1 MKRIP
6 PLPFLAA
13 AILLAGLIA
22 RFSPGPMPVWLLALE
37 VILTVLALF
46 VFGSIPYR
54 LDKNALTFGAG
65 MIVAA
70 TFFTR
75 WWPASVLREEWTAR
89 GLSALGEFVARHFLH
104 FRALD
109 GLIHLDTMLFIVG
122 LTYFVSAISQS
133 RLLETVAFGL
143 LTRWRGRVFP
153 TVGLLA
159 GIVALASGI
168 LDGVSM
174 IGLLIRTLVIL
185 LFWAKVKDRDLL
197 LAVMLATVIT
207 TVSGMWLAYGEPP
220 NLIMKAN
227 LHPLLTDGFFLRY
240 CLPGALASYLLV
252 LLRLRPV
259 LRDKVVDFRR
269 LDVLDRHTADV
280 RFLQAD
286 RHGDV
291 VLPLE
296 FVGEHRGEIGVHYP
310 AVVERLHR
318 GVPFGEAL
326 VNERVPR
333 DTRLRLLGRFLSEDL
348 AETLDD
354 YYVHVFGRND
364 HKADESAAVLDQR
377 LEKMRRP
384 RRTVQRWAGLS
395 FLPFIGLLIWHAAD
409 HAVPLFFASWAGY
422 ATAFLAIAPRKKM
435 RGLAGREAWHET
447 QEYLFLIPLF
457 FSISLLQKTDFFSH
471 LARGL
476 QWGLENGGLA
486 TVAAAQ
492 FIGTGLLS
500 ALLDNNVV
508 ADFAGRALRGFELT
522 VVHASA
528 MAQIAGYAVGGCLTH
543 IGSAQSVVAF
553 AFIRKD
559 IAPHFTPWDWF
570 KTMGPFVL
578 KLTALLMAVILLE
591 VLL

>member
-1 MKRIP
+1 VRRIP
-6 PLPFLAA
+6 ALPFLSASA
-13 AILLAGLIA
+13 VLAFLIA
-22 RFSPGPMPVWLLALE
+22 WLSPGPWPVWFLALE

-46 VFGSIPYR
+46 VFGSISWR

-65 MIVAA
+65 MVIAA

-75 WWPASVLREEWTAR
+75 WWPTSSLREEWTIR
-89 GLSALGEFVARHFLH
+89 GPSALAEFVVRNFFHFH
-104 FRALD
+104 ALD

-133 RLLETVAFGL
+133 RLLETMAFGL
-143 LTRWRGRVFP
+143 LSRWRGRVFP

-159 GIVALASGI
+159 GIVALASGV

-174 IGLLIRTLVIL
+174 IGLLTRTLVIL
-185 LFWAKVKDRDLL
+185 LFWAKVKDRDVLFS
-197 LAVMLATVIT
+197 VMMATVIT

-240 CLPGALASYLLV
+240 CLPAALASYLLV
-252 LLRLRPV
+252 LLRLRPA
-259 LRDKVVDFRR
+259 LRDKIVDFRR
-269 LDVLDRHTADV
+269 LDILDRHTADV
-280 RFLQAD
+280 RFMQAD
-286 RHGDV
+286 RHGEV
-291 VLPLE
+291 VLPVE
-296 FVGEHRGEIGVHYP
+296 FAEEHREAIGAHYP

-326 VNERVPR
+326 VNEKVPR
-333 DTRLRLLGRFLSEDL
+333 DTRLRLLGRYLAEDIS
-348 AETLDD
+348 ETLDD

-364 HKADESAAVLDQR
+364 HKADESAVALDRR
-377 LEKMRRP
+377 LEKMRGP
-384 RRTVQRWAGLS
+384 RRTVQRWACLS
-395 FLPFIGLLIWHAAD
+395 FLPFVGLLILHAVNHD
-409 HAVPLFFASWAGY
+409 VPLFFASWAGY
-422 ATAFLAIAPRKKM
+422 ATAFLAIALRKKM
-435 RGLAGREAWHET
+435 RSLAWREAWHET

-476 QWGLENGGLA
+476 QWGLEHGGLMA
-486 TVAAAQ
+486 VAAAQ

-508 ADFAGRALRGFELT
+508 ADFAGRALRGFET
-522 VVHASA
+522 GVVHISA

-553 AFIRKD
+553 SFIRKD
-559 IAPHFTPWDWF
+559 IDPNFTPWDWF
-570 KTMGPFVL
+570 KMMGPFII
-578 KLTALLMAVILLE
+578 KLTALILAIIVIE